1 MQVVLPICWFCFI
14 YLRLYRTHSTF
25 LKPCFLF
32 PWDCPFFAINIFN
45 RTKDNC
51 RANSNCKQDKQWSNL
66 IHWYWF
72 QGICSI
78 WSVISLGHIILL
90 HFIFVDVSII
100 FRDLT
105 STKWKYRLLHQK
117 RDKSKSKNFINGK
130 FKKWFY
136 FLTCISPDYVS
147 HESSKEFWKN
157 SHYWNMRDGFLRGVK
172 KHFGKIALKWCIFR
186 HEKNEFLINI
196 ML

>member
-1 MQVVLPICWFCFI
+1 M
-14 YLRLYRTHSTF
+14 
-25 LKPCFLF
+25 
-32 PWDCPFFAINIFN
+32 
-45 RTKDNC
+45 
-51 RANSNCKQDKQWSNL
+51 
-66 IHWYWF
+66 
-72 QGICSI
+72 
-78 WSVISLGHIILL
+78 
-90 HFIFVDVSII
+90 
-100 FRDLT
+100 LT
-105 STKWKYRLLHQK
+105 SLRPSGPRDSVRGGGFNELADILSIHCCYTQYQLHTRVPCTGQWWQWRAQTNLKISEPRQLARFSSYRLLHQN

-157 SHYWNMRDGFLRGVK
+157 SHYWNMRAGFLRGVK

-186 HEKNEFLINI
+186 HEKSDFLANI